1 MGWADVSYFSKIQWG
16 CPVGSLPRPL
26 LWNALTHS
34 WRANRRDRQTA
45 RKYVWHRNCVYT
57 WHTYTGSVI
66 HCAWLCFFHT
76 VSFQG
81 TFFMPF
87 CPLFSLLPHTV
98 FTGVW
103 WQPTF
108 FKYTGSAFHYGSVSP
123 GVETIH
129 ESHKWGK
136 PGDPCGSSPWG
147 AGRQRGP
154 SSSLVASTCVKGDGN
169 DFQVTGGERTK
180 GSMNQF
186 KRVG

>member
-1 MGWADVSYFSKIQWG
+1 MGWADVSYFSEIQWG
-16 CPVGSLPRPL
+16 CPVGSLPRPR

-87 CPLFSLLPHTV
+87 CPLFRCYLMLFSLAFGDNQLFSNIQGVLFITV
-98 FTGVW
+98 VFHLMSKLLMRVTSE
-103 WQPTF
+103 
-108 FKYTGSAFHYGSVSP
+108 GSLETP
-123 GVETIH
+123 GVPRPEVQ
-129 ESHKWGK
+129 GV
-136 PGDPCGSSPWG
+136 
-147 AGRQRGP
+147 
-154 SSSLVASTCVKGDGN
+154 LVASACVKGTGN
-169 DFQVTGGERTK
+169 DFQVTGGESTK
-180 GSMNQF
+180 GSMNQC